1 VEGGGTRRVA
11 GSGEWWQLAAGSWS
25 GESRAVV
32 GVGLLEARVER
43 PKSVETRKEIQVGAG
58 RPLLLPT
65 APPKGQT
72 FSPFGLAS
80 VAWPTAT
87 ATATATLTP
96 WQLAAGQLSCWALD
110 SHSRSTRCSEP
121 PCPRPCARPCSASQH
136 PSIPAASI
144 PASQH
149 QRPHVTRAV
158 PLCHPCPP
166 GLHPCRPSGHT
177 HRASPAC
184 SALTVA
190 LWRARKQQRSRDETR
205 DETRGE
211 RERDERR
218 AAAHGWGMGLLGM
231 LIAVGYVVQ
240 CAGRL
245 AAAWPWP

>member
-1 VEGGGTRRVA
+1 MGQERRGGVGVGVDVGVEGRGRVA
-11 GSGEWWQLAAGSWS
+11 GSGEMVAVGSWQLEW
-25 GESRAVV
+25 GEQS

-87 ATATATLTP
+87 ATATATATLTP

-110 SHSRSTRCSEP
+110 SHSRSTRSSEP

-149 QRPHVTRAV
+149 QRPHVSRAV

-166 GLHPCRPSGHT
+166 VLHPCRPSGHT

-205 DETRGE
+205 DARRETR
-211 RERDERR
+211 RETRD
-218 AAAHGWGMGLLGM
+218 G
-231 LIAVGYVVQ
+231 
-240 CAGRL
+240 
-245 AAAWPWP
+245 